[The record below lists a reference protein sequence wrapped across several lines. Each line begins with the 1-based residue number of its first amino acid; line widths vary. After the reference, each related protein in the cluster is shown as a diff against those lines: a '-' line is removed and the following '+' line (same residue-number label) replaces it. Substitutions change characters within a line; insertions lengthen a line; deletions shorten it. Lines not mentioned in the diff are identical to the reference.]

1 LITSAE
7 VAACK
12 FHHFILKGARMATSK
27 KLKTTKVTKIKAVT
41 KGAAKPRL
49 KTLLINKRAIL
60 AYDSKNKSYKLD
72 KYSYDHLMGNVVGLI
87 QTSDRSTL
95 GVPFEIEDIVLQ
107 VKYRCGKNVKDM
119 RLMVDGSHKNAWKRP
134 KDHSSKLSTLR

>member
-1 LITSAE
+1 
-7 VAACK
+7 
-12 FHHFILKGARMATSK
+12 MATSK

-41 KGAAKPRL
+41 RRVAKVIAAKPRL

-72 KYSYDHLMGNVVGLI
+72 KYSYDYLMGNVVGLI